1 MISWVM
7 TAAALAFL
15 FAVVLAHAELC
26 SSTAQQVTTIARIG
40 AQPGLMTFF
49 CGECGMADSIWSLP
63 PTGPAGDIG
72 PLRQGAV
79 TEQCPDAEAAVSA
92 LKTMPN

>member
-15 FAVVLAHAELC
+15 FAVVLAHGEPC
-26 SSTAQQVTTIARIG
+26 SGSTEQQVTTIARMG

-49 CGECGMADSIWSLP
+49 CRECGMADGIWSLAHIIRSAP
-63 PTGPAGDIG
+63 VRELTEP
-72 PLRQGAV
+72 GAR
-79 TEQCPDAEAAVSA
+79 
-92 LKTMPN
+92 